1 MITFRTQF
9 AFKFG
14 PISGRHYLPSIIN
27 NKSIAYSWMGESWDA
42 WILKFFFFWIP
53 VIQKKSNVGIA
64 VSKGESSVGDTCSAM
79 IPLSASKTLLFIF
92 LSAYAACPPVVQEV
106 CSWAWE
112 DGALAFSI
120 TSAQYTFISILVGI
134 YSPCVLL
141 PPWPFWD
148 FTQPLL
154 RLKGLWSLPENLNLA
169 GAPSSRVLL
178 TAGSAFW
185 QYIFKEISGK
195 GSGFENVWF
204 GMIDCLA
211 SLHHW
216 N

>member
-9 AFKFG
+9 ALKFG

-27 NKSIAYSWMGESWDA
+27 NKSFVYSWMGESWDA
-42 WILKFFFFWIP
+42 WILKFFFFFWIP
-53 VIQKKSNVGIA
+53 VIQRKCNVGIA

-92 LSAYAACPPVVQEV
+92 LSAYVACPPVVQEV

-112 DGALAFSI
+112 DGALAFSR

-148 FTQPLL
+148 FTQPLI
-154 RLKGLWSLPENLNLA
+154 RLKGLKFAGEPKFSRRSILSGSPDGRISILA
-169 GAPSSRVLL
+169 VHL
-178 TAGSAFW
+178 
-185 QYIFKEISGK
+185 
-195 GSGFENVWF
+195 
-204 GMIDCLA
+204 
-211 SLHHW
+211 
-216 N
+216 